1 MLLNKH
7 MSSEYDYS
15 DGRCRSHVWVN
26 AISSRSNTDKYI
38 EKASIPDQIRGLK
51 LINQDKFQLAIFS

>member
-1 MLLNKH
+1 
-7 MSSEYDYS
+7 MSSEPDYS

-38 EKASIPDQIRGLK
+38 EQASIPDQIRGLVGE
-51 LINQDKFQLAIFS
+51 N